1 MTIVS
6 ISRKKI
12 CDAIAK
18 EPATRL
24 ARGNW
29 VGVNSEDDKVKSK
42 DCSVCAVG
50 AVMRNALLDRE
61 QPAESIDDA
70 SIAAMKHEKVR
81 FSQFANGNP
90 DRMVAQSK
98 YMGALSAFFET
109 EYYIREIGWMSG
121 STRTRALRKLKA
133 DCIKFVRKNFP
144 ATVQVNI
151 NGALPAEDVKV
162 VSQ

>member
-24 ARGNW
+24 AYGSWIGNYD
-29 VGVNSEDDKVKSK
+29 EFTKVKSR
-42 DCSVCAVG
+42 DCTVCAVG

-61 QPAESIDDA
+61 QPAEAVDDA
-70 SIAAMKHEKVR
+70 AIAAMKFEKVR
-81 FSQFANGNP
+81 YSQYANGDP
-90 DRMVAQSK
+90 DKMAARGS
-98 YMGALSAFFET
+98 YMGALSCFFEG
-109 EYYIREIGWMSG
+109 EFHLREIAWMNG
-121 STRTRALRKLKA
+121 STRATALRKLKA

-144 ATVQVNI
+144 ATIQVNI